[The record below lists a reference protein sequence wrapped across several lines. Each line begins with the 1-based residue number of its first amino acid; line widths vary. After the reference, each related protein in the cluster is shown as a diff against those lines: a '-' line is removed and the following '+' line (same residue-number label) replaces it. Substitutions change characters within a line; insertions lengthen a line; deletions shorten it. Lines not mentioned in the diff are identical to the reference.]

1 MSKSADFQEAFQIF
15 NKKWKKSCDFLYLNF
30 GIRDGD
36 GDGDEDDDITAQRVR
51 LIITGM
57 AERYTWTQHLNVFVS
72 KYFGG
77 QQFYHL
83 LSEY

>member
-15 NKKWKKSCDFLYLNF
+15 NKKWKKFCDFLYLNF
-30 GIRDGD
+30 GIHDGD

-57 AERYTWTQHLNVFVS
+57 AERYT
-72 KYFGG
+72 
-77 QQFYHL
+77 
-83 LSEY
+83 